1 LRGRALG
8 RPPLEP
14 ALMHAAH
21 GVYAWLAVLALVGV
35 TVLTRSFFL
44 LPDREPRLP
53 GWLRQGL
60 RHAPVAAL
68 LAMVVPEV
76 FLSNGHLLA
85 DWRDARLFAVAA
97 ALLYYLARRND
108 VTGTIL
114 AGAATLMLFRLGLG
128 WP

>member
-1 LRGRALG
+1 
-8 RPPLEP
+8 
-14 ALMHAAH
+14 MHAAH

-114 AGAATLMLFRLGLG
+114 AGAATLMVLRLGFG

>member
-1 LRGRALG
+1 
-8 RPPLEP
+8 
-14 ALMHAAH
+14 MHAGREMH
-21 GVYAWLAVLALVGV
+21 AWLAVLALVGV

-44 LPDREPRLP
+44 LPDSEPKLP
-53 GWLRQGL
+53 GWLWRGL

-68 LAMVVPEV
+68 LAMVVPDV
-76 FLSNGHLLA
+76 FLSHGHLLA

-97 ALLYYLARRND
+97 ALVCSLLRRND

-114 AGAATLMLFRLGLG
+114 VGTGTLMLLRVGFG

>member
-1 LRGRALG
+1 MRAS
-8 RPPLEP
+8 
-14 ALMHAAH
+14 H
-21 GVYAWLAVLALVGV
+21 GAYGWLAVLALALV

-44 LPDREPRLP
+44 LYDGEPRLP

-68 LAMVVPEV
+68 LAMVLPEV
-76 FLSNGHLLA
+76 FLSDGHLLA
-85 DWRDARLFAVAA
+85 DWCDARLFAVAA
-97 ALLYYLARRND
+97 ALAYYLARRGD

-114 AGAATLMLFRLGLG
+114 AGTATFMLFRLGLG

>member
-1 LRGRALG
+1 
-8 RPPLEP
+8 
-14 ALMHAAH
+14 MSWHTTH
-21 GVYAWLAVLALVGV
+21 AWLAVLALVAV
-35 TVLTRSFFL
+35 TVLARSFFL
-44 LPDREPRLP
+44 LSNSEPRLP
-53 GWLRQGL
+53 AWLLQGL

-97 ALLYYLARRND
+97 ALLYWLARRND

-114 AGAATLMLFRLGLG
+114 VGTATLMLLRLGLG

>member
-1 LRGRALG
+1 
-8 RPPLEP
+8 
-14 ALMHAAH
+14 MI
-21 GVYAWLAVLALVGV
+21 GVHDTKAWLAVAALVLV

-44 LPDREPRLP
+44 LSNTELRLP

-114 AGAATLMLFRLGLG
+114 VGTATLMLFRLGLG

>member
-1 LRGRALG
+1 
-8 RPPLEP
+8 
-14 ALMHAAH
+14 MHTAH
-21 GVYAWLAVLALVGV
+21 GVYAWLAVLALVLV

-44 LPDREPRLP
+44 LPDSEPRLP
-53 GWLRQGL
+53 AWLSRGL

-76 FLSNGHLLA
+76 FLSNGRILA
-85 DWRDARLFAVAA
+85 DWHDARLFAVAA
-97 ALLYYLARRND
+97 ALTYYLVRRND

-114 AGAATLMLFRLGLG
+114 VGTGTLMLLRLGFG

>member
-1 LRGRALG
+1 MQPVDGS
-8 RPPLEP
+8 
-14 ALMHAAH
+14 
-21 GVYAWLAVLALVGV
+21 YAWLAVLALVAV

-44 LPDREPRLP
+44 LPDGEPRLP
-53 GWLRQGL
+53 DWLRQGL

-76 FLSNGHLLA
+76 FLSDGRLLA
-85 DWRDARLFAVAA
+85 DWRDARLLAVVAA
-97 ALLYYLARRND
+97 LIYFMVRRND

-114 AGAATLMLFRLGLG
+114 VGTATLMLLRLALG

>member
-1 LRGRALG
+1 
-8 RPPLEP
+8 
-14 ALMHAAH
+14 MI
-21 GVYAWLAVLALVGV
+21 GVHDTKAWLAVAALVLV

-44 LPDREPRLP
+44 LSNTEPRLP

-114 AGAATLMLFRLGLG
+114 VGTATLMLFRLGLG

>member
-1 LRGRALG
+1 MRTGHD
-8 RPPLEP
+8 
-14 ALMHAAH
+14 M
-21 GVYAWLAVLALVGV
+21 YAWLAVLALVLV

-44 LPDREPRLP
+44 LPDSEPKLP
-53 GWLRQGL
+53 GWLSRGL

-68 LAMVVPEV
+68 LAMVVPDV
-76 FLSNGHLLA
+76 FLSNGHILA

-97 ALLYYLARRND
+97 AWVYYLVRRND

-114 AGAATLMLFRLGLG
+114 VGTGTLMLFRIGFG